1 MFGRY
6 RVVRVLGEGTS
17 GTVYEARHE
26 DLGRRVALK
35 VLRAEH
41 LSSPNAVQRFLR
53 EGQATSRLQH
63 PNAVGVYDLG
73 SANGA
78 AWLVMELL
86 EGENL
91 GQRLERRGK
100 LSPSEAVD
108 ILLPVISAVDAAHA
122 QGIVHRDLKPSN
134 IVLAQGP
141 FGEEQ
146 PKVVD
151 FGISKLLHDGPV
163 VAEQFGGELTGH
175 AAILGTPMYM
185 PPEQV
190 RGARD
195 ANALSDQYAL
205 GVILYRCVTGI
216 PPFQGGNMYEVMTA
230 ILAGQYPRARTVE
243 PSLRVEFESILS
255 RTMQVDPAARY
266 PSLRAL
272 AAALLPYA
280 SPAARAAWAP
290 RFARMN
296 SLTPAGHQ
304 PAFVPPAEAEES
316 DTRRALRTHSAR
328 SGRLRRESAPPP
340 PLVREARDAFTVAG
354 VIVAAAL
361 LVIGALWWAQR
372 PTVLPRAAVPA
383 HTSDLSTLRGQ
394 L

>member
-41 LSSPNAVQRFLR
+41 LSSTNAVQRFLR
-53 EGQATSRLQH
+53 EGQATSRLHH
-63 PNAVGVYDLG
+63 PHAVGVYDLG

-91 GQRLERRGK
+91 GQRLERRGR
-100 LSPSEAVD
+100 LSTAETVD

-134 IVLAQGP
+134 IVLAVGP

-151 FGISKLLHDGPV
+151 FGISKLLHDGPMMTGDL
-163 VAEQFGGELTGH
+163 GGELTGQ

-195 ANALSDQYAL
+195 ANAFSDQYAL
-205 GVILYRCVTGI
+205 GVILYRCVTGT
-216 PPFQGGNMYEVMTA
+216 PPFQGRDLFETMTA
-230 ILAGQYPRARTVE
+230 ILAGQYPRPRSLE
-243 PSLRVEFESILS
+243 PGLRVEFEAIIS
-255 RTMQVDPAARY
+255 RSMRVNPAERF
-266 PSLRAL
+266 PSLRAF
-272 AAALLPYA
+272 AAALLPFA

-290 RFARMN
+290 RFARADR
-296 SLTPAGHQ
+296 LTPSGPR
-304 PAFVPPAEAEES
+304 PALSASVEAAETDS
-316 DTRRALRTHSAR
+316 RRTGRLSGTRTTRRRIDTRPA
-328 SGRLRRESAPPP
+328 API
-340 PLVREARDAFTVAG
+340 VREARDAITIAT

-361 LVIGALWWAQR
+361 LLIGAIWWAQR
-372 PTVLPRAAVPA
+372 PRVSPRALQAAHPA
-383 HTSDLSTLRGQ
+383 RALQS
-394 L
+394 